1 MAIIANCSICGSEF
15 RKIGRAL
22 TCSPSCSKELS
33 NKRSREWSRI
43 PPTTAECV
51 VCESSFERRGPG
63 SNQVQTCSR
72 ACRAEHKRAQAQAYQ
87 RANGPAFRQQAKERP
102 LPTAEDV
109 RELLSY
115 EPMSGS
121 LTWKARQRNGQPSR
135 IFNAKFAG
143 KQAGTVNSKGYLM
156 VSIHGRDMLAHRV
169 IWLMTTG
176 EWPDRDIDHE
186 DGDGLNNQLSNLR
199 LATESQNLA
208 NSKKRSDNSTG
219 WKGVSFN
226 KGFGRYIAQ
235 IGANGKKYYLGHFAT
250 AEDAHAAYVE
260 AAKKYHGEFARAA

>member
-72 ACRAEHKRAQAQAYQ
+72 ACRAEHKRAQA
-87 RANGPAFRQQAKERP
+87 
-102 LPTAEDV
+102 
-109 RELLSY
+109 
-115 EPMSGS
+115 
-121 LTWKARQRNGQPSR
+121 
-135 IFNAKFAG
+135 
-143 KQAGTVNSKGYLM
+143 QAGTVNSKGYLM